1 MPWPSRYVGPLIP
14 PKEGLDTLFFS
25 NILALAWT
33 LLLPAKSSKGRLDNH
48 FNNMEF
54 QEEILLSDN
63 FGDDDGGESIDV
75 DKDEEKKEEEN
86 AAVDDDSDDDDG
98 EEDLLI

>member
-1 MPWPSRYVGPLIP
+1 LILL
-14 PKEGLDTLFFS
+14 KEGLDTRFFS

-33 LLLPAKSSKGRLDNH
+33 LLLPAKSLKGRSNNH
-48 FNNMEF
+48 LTIMEF
-54 QEEILLSDN
+54 QEEILLSDG

-75 DKDEEKKEEEN
+75 DKDEEEKEGDS
-86 AAVDDDSDDDDG
+86 AVVDDDDDDE